1 MMMKMMGG
9 CCFCLFRDENIRR
22 DIEDGL
28 GRGGSR
34 RRSGGGVGGSTV
46 VSMVRGDY
54 PYVPIAFA
62 RPCLELNV
70 GTKSHIFLKF

>member
-34 RRSGGGVGGSTV
+34 RRSGGFRQGGHPLLVYFRLGGRGGGVGTLWYSALG
-46 VSMVRGDY
+46 
-54 PYVPIAFA
+54 
-62 RPCLELNV
+62 
-70 GTKSHIFLKF
+70 